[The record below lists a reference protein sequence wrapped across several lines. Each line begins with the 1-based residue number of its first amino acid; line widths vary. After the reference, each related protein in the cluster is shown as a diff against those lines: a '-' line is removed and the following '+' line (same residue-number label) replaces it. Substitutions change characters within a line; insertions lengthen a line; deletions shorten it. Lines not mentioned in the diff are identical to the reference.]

1 MKLKIL
7 SVLAIVS
14 LGLALGISPVPA
26 SAKPVLAKYSP
37 AKWSGTP
44 KCSSKYKATKKH
56 DKAFLH
62 VLNKTCYSC
71 PKGYKR
77 TLNPNVKSKK
87 ACKRKGKS
95 YYKKAKKHNKGK
107 LLKKCPKGQFL
118 HAFNKTC
125 YSCPSSY
132 KRTVSKISSAKACK
146 KSTNAKHARAS
157 RRGKAGCRKG
167 AFRHGLR
174 NACYTCPKKYIRT
187 IAGGKDLSKVRKAC
201 AQYSLGFKPKFSPKF
216 FKWAKAESRKIKKTY
231 DPLIKQAV
239 KFSKI
244 MNTKKIRRSVRR
256 GTDAKKKKVLIKIS
270 ADFRR
275 WAQNWLSKKKKASLG
290 LPYDGVQV
298 ASADFVNSHDFNT
311 DGYDPMKGMRVAVK
325 ADEKGLKTF
334 SLGWA
339 VDGSLLYG
347 MTAVP
352 QFYAWDWTS
361 DKKGG
366 KGGWYASLSNSAGI
380 TAGVDLAP
388 EFGFWWDKKSK
399 LEGKGH
405 GFVVGAAVKGG
416 AALAFWWSYG
426 KKKTGKKTRF
436 LGFTVTPQ
444 IGLSA
449 EAEYTWGE
457 TIKY

>member
-1 MKLKIL
+1 VHSIRW
-7 SVLAIVS
+7 
-14 LGLALGISPVPA
+14 AL
-26 SAKPVLAKYSP
+26 
-37 AKWSGTP
+37 
-44 KCSSKYKATKKH
+44 
-56 DKAFLH
+56 
-62 VLNKTCYSC
+62 
-71 PKGYKR
+71 
-77 TLNPNVKSKK
+77 
-87 ACKRKGKS
+87 
-95 YYKKAKKHNKGK
+95 
-107 LLKKCPKGQFL
+107 
-118 HAFNKTC
+118 
-125 YSCPSSY
+125 
-132 KRTVSKISSAKACK
+132 
-146 KSTNAKHARAS
+146 
-157 RRGKAGCRKG
+157 
-167 AFRHGLR
+167 
-174 NACYTCPKKYIRT
+174 
-187 IAGGKDLSKVRKAC
+187 
-201 AQYSLGFKPKFSPKF
+201 KPKFSPKF
-216 FKWAKAESRKIKKTY
+216 FKWAKAKSRKIKKTY

-256 GTDAKKKKVLIKIS
+256 GTDAEKKKVLIKMS

-290 LPYDGVQV
+290 LLYDGVQV

-388 EFGFWWDKKSK
+388 EFGFCGIRRVSLK
-399 LEGKGH
+399 
-405 GFVVGAAVKGG
+405 VKG
-416 AALAFWWSYG
+416 
-426 KKKTGKKTRF
+426 TGLLWGRLSKAVQ
-436 LGFTVTPQ
+436 LWLSG
-444 IGLSA
+444 GL
-449 EAEYTWGE
+449 
-457 TIKY
+457 TIKRKPVKKHVSSVSL